1 MAVLT
6 SALGTVLTCF
16 PPKEVEDRPMTPRD
30 LDDTGD
36 KEDNVQNASTTVE
49 ETRNSESGSRVY
61 SSAVSKS
68 LAGDDDDLLYKQ
80 GDLRTCIVKD
90 LKKKIRSG
98 TIRHQWDLAALV
110 VQHVVTVLF
119 DRFENSGPQVL
130 RRFGGYIDDLVS

>member
-1 MAVLT
+1 VAVLT

>member
-1 MAVLT
+1 VLT

-16 PPKEVEDRPMTPRD
+16 PPKEVEDQPMTPRD
-30 LDDTGD
+30 LEDTGD
-36 KEDNVQNASTTVE
+36 KEDNVQNASTMIE
-49 ETRNSESGSRVY
+49 ETRNSKSGSRVY

-110 VQHVVTVLF
+110 VRHVVTVLF